1 MQLQKI
7 LKSLSYINIVNEQE
21 IDISNINY
29 NSKKCCSNSVFVAI
43 KGINVDGNIFIDD
56 AISNGAKVIISE
68 NLPANINS
76 EITYITVKNP
86 RIALAELSHCFYNFP
101 TKNLKIIGIT
111 GTNGKTTTTFLI
123 KSILETAGKNV
134 AIIGTTG
141 IYISNNKNDK
151 KIEATH
157 TTPESLELAML
168 FNEMVN
174 EKIEY
179 VVMEVSSHSLAM
191 HRVYGIDFSVAAFTN
206 LTHDHL
212 DLHNSFE
219 EYARTKKMLFDGL
232 SSNSIAIFNGDDKYF
247 DFMLSDCNAR
257 QIIVSSKNKIDC
269 HADKSARN
277 DIITK
282 PSLREKRSNPLIK
295 TTNYFIDD
303 IKIDKQNSSFTLANN
318 KNKNIEKLNISTV
331 LTAFFNIQNSALA
344 VVLCL
349 ELGIAQD
356 AVSLGISKSKG
367 AAGRLELVKVCT
379 GATAYVDYAHTPD
392 ALEKSLLACK
402 SLLADGGKL
411 ICVFGCG
418 GDRDKTKRPLMGEI
432 AEKYSDTVIITDDN
446 PRTENSQKIIDD
458 ILCGIKVPTKTQ
470 VIHSRSEAIRYA
482 ISISTVSDII
492 LVAGKGHENYQII
505 GNEKKYFSDVEELQ
519 P

>member
-247 DFMLSDCNAR
+247 DFMLSDCNAH
-257 QIIVSSKNKIDC
+257 QIIVSCKNKT
-269 HADKSARN
+269 AD
-277 DIITK
+277 
-282 PSLREKRSNPLIK
+282 
-295 TTNYFIDD
+295 YFIDD